1 MSTLNINDL
10 YSSINDKNFKRM
22 KKFDDILLQIHRRIK
37 YHAELEQTYCLYCIL
52 LKTLLPYTHVC
63 Q

>member
-10 YSSINDKNFKRM
+10 YDTINNKNFKRL

-37 YHAELEQTYCLYCIL
+37 
-52 LKTLLPYTHVC
+52 
-63 Q
+63 